1 MHSQLPRSPEYL
13 LLSKG
18 RRSPYQPQNLI
29 HKQEE
34 VSNTIMEERSSSQSI
49 SDLTEPGGSLSTSPS
64 STPSSTPSTPSCESA
79 EWEQLSTTGTDQSML
94 SAEFEV
100 LKGYNRVPIY
110 ERRAQW
116 LAEQQARREQK
127 LQPSPR
133 NIAQNEPKAFR
144 PNSQLP
150 FPITAQFLRYYG
162 GNGRSWE
169 QRRSPQSDDSQR
181 TIVTSANQFYTPT
194 KNTSIPI
201 PSPSSPESDPEV
213 PPPTR
218 RRELK
223 EGKRSRPSP
232 PSRKTSGI
240 PSFTSLFKSKW
251 DLGLSFHLSLSC
263 LNEYRNYG

>member
-1 MHSQLPRSPEYL
+1 MHSQLPRSPEHL
-13 LLSKG
+13 LPSKG
-18 RRSPYQPQNLI
+18 RRNSYQTQNLT
-29 HKQEE
+29 HKQKE
-34 VSNTIMEERSSSQSI
+34 VSNTIMEEKSSSQSV
-49 SDLTEPGGSLSTSPS
+49 SEPGGSLSISPS
-64 STPSSTPSTPSCESA
+64 STPSSTPSTPSCESS

-133 NIAQNEPKAFR
+133 GIEPNAFR

-150 FPITAQFLRYYG
+150 FPITTQFLRYYG

-181 TIVTSANQFYTPT
+181 TVVASANQFYTPT
-194 KNTSIPI
+194 KNSSNTSIPI
-201 PSPSSPESDPEV
+201 SSPSSPESDPEV
-213 PPPTR
+213 SSFTR
-218 RRELK
+218 RRQPK
-223 EGKRSRPSP
+223 EGKRNRPNP

-240 PSFTSLFKSKW
+240 PSFTSLFESKW
-251 DLGLSFHLSLSC
+251 DMGLSFHC
-263 LNEYRNYG
+263 LYLA